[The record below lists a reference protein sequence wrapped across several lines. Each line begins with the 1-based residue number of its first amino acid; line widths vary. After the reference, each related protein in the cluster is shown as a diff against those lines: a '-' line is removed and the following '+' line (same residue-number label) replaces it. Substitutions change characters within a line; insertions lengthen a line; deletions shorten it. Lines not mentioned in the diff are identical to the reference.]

1 MPSIPLDEGGRGM
14 RRAGPFWIEEG
25 NGPPWVGAAIVAM
38 VLGLYSV
45 AAILNGA

>member
-1 MPSIPLDEGGRGM
+1 MPSIPLDEGARGQ

-25 NGPPWVGAAIVAM
+25 NGPLWVGAAIVAA
-38 VLGLYSV
+38 VLGLYGV

>member
-1 MPSIPLDEGGRGM
+1 MLGIYVDEGARGQ

-25 NGPPWVGAAIVAM
+25 TGPLWVGAVIIAA
-38 VLGLYSV
+38 VLGRYSV